1 MVESVQA
8 AYNSPRRAAATKRP
22 GTLSFLPSGVV
33 TSTSSGAVAFHCAR
47 RDLVR
52 LRDFFRFGTA
62 TYLPR
67 FP

>member
-1 MVESVQA
+1 M
-8 AYNSPRRAAATKRP
+8 
-22 GTLSFLPSGVV
+22 
-33 TSTSSGAVAFHCAR
+33 AFHCAR